1 MLGMDL
7 YRITREFDQSSVS
20 DIEREIIRRL
30 DDEKIN
36 DLVRPGAEVAIT
48 AGSRGIANI
57 PGILATVVAYFKR
70 ARAVPFI
77 VPAMGSH
84 GGATADGQ
92 VEVLRG
98 LGITEDSV
106 GAPVRSS
113 MDVVELGRTASG
125 CPVFFDRIASQADA
139 VFVVNRV
146 KVHTRFKAEHESGL
160 LKMIAVGLGKKRGC
174 TLMHEYGLYPVIL
187 DAARV
192 ALAKAPIIGGLG
204 IVENSAEKTA
214 RLTAARASDIERVDA
229 ELLLLEK
236 TLLPSH
242 PVDDIDLLIVDEMGK
257 NISGTGMDTNVIGR
271 VGMSCVNDR
280 ETPRVR
286 KIVVLDLHEASHGNA
301 LGMGLADIVTRR
313 FHEKIDFAA
322 TYENVIAANVLE
334 RAKMPVVL
342 ETDEDAIALALKLSA
357 APASGEPKVVY
368 VKNTLAL
375 SEMIVSRSVL
385 AEMEAKGVAGLRP
398 KRVEL
403 AFDEN
408 GTLLGKDLWMK

>member
-1 MLGMDL
+1 
-7 YRITREFDQSSVS
+7 
-20 DIEREIIRRL
+20 
-30 DDEKIN
+30 
-36 DLVRPGAEVAIT
+36 
-48 AGSRGIANI
+48 
-57 PGILATVVAYFKR
+57 
-70 ARAVPFI
+70 
-77 VPAMGSH
+77 
-84 GGATADGQ
+84 
-92 VEVLRG
+92 
-98 LGITEDSV
+98 
-106 GAPVRSS
+106 
-113 MDVVELGRTASG
+113 
-125 CPVFFDRIASQADA
+125 
-139 VFVVNRV
+139 
-146 KVHTRFKAEHESGL
+146 
-160 LKMIAVGLGKKRGC
+160 
-174 TLMHEYGLYPVIL
+174 MHEYGLYPVIL

-229 ELLLLEK
+229 ELLRLEK
-236 TLLPSH
+236 TLLPSL